1 MRLVAGN
8 LTQLVHFIVSK
19 PQFSACNPEKMRS
32 IKSAFSGTPLEGNFC
47 EMFLSALLA
56 WPLHYGWFVVGA
68 WFELD
73 VGRDLKRR
81 PWLLT
86 AEDWANCPCHHWH
99 IFIHAQLTLFTQ
111 LIVWEFRSKEAQMA
125 KHYSKSNVARILPGL
140 ECFYTEGDAGPWGPP
155 ESLIGF
161 CVRPH

>member
-1 MRLVAGN
+1 MIEMRLVAGN
-8 LTQLVHFIVSK
+8 VTHLVHFSFFSNS
-19 PQFSACNPEKMRS
+19 QFSVWNPEKMQS
-32 IKSAFSGTPLEGNFC
+32 TKSAFAQTLLEGNFC

-56 WPLHYGWFVVGA
+56 WPLHCGWFVVGA

-73 VGRDLKRR
+73 AGRHLKRR
-81 PWLLT
+81 PWMLT

-99 IFIHAQLTLFTQ
+99 IFVHAQSLNWW
-111 LIVWEFRSKEAQMA
+111 WEKSKEAQMA

-140 ECFYTEGDAGPWGPP
+140 ECFYTEGDAGPWVPP